1 MFGKH
6 FSYTSAH
13 DWPHIKSWL
22 TLRMQPD
29 MSVEGKVREVMDKIS
44 RTGDEALVEYTRNF
58 DCEDFSL
65 HDLRV
70 TSREIKDSL
79 PLVPGDDLDIIRT
92 AADKI
97 RVFHLRQTRNS
108 WFTTDPDGAFL
119 GQMITPVPR
128 AGLYVPGGRG
138 GDTPLLSSLLMNV
151 IPAQVAGVESI
162 CIVSPPRKDKT
173 LNPYILA
180 TAHLLGVEEIY
191 KCGSAWAV
199 AALAYG
205 TESIPAVDMIAG
217 PGNIFVTTAKKLL
230 MGQVGIDMIAGPSEL
245 AVLADSSARPDYIA
259 ADLLS
264 QAEHDPLSGTYL
276 ISDDSKVIEN
286 VRDELEKQLLDLPR
300 ADNARKSMKN
310 WGGSFIVPDMDTGM
324 SLINRIAPEHF
335 EICLQD
341 PWNML
346 AKVKNAGAVFLG
358 HTSPEPVGDYFAGP
372 NHVLP
377 TLGTAR
383 FSQALSVQNFQKN
396 ISILATDNSYLQQ
409 HASGIARLARME
421 NLEAHARSVEI
432 RIKGE

>member
-1 MFGKH
+1 MFGRQ
-6 FSYTSAH
+6 FSYASTH

-44 RTGDEALVEYTRNF
+44 KSGDEALVEYTRLF

-65 HDLRV
+65 EDLRV
-70 TSREIKDSL
+70 TQTEIQDSMSMI
-79 PLVPGDDLDIIRT
+79 PGNDLKIIRT
-92 AADKI
+92 AAEKI
-97 RVFHLRQTRNS
+97 RNYHLKQTRNS

-119 GQMITPVPR
+119 GQMVTPLPR
-128 AGLYVPGGRG
+128 AGLYVPGGQG
-138 GDTPLLSSLLMNV
+138 GDTPLISSLLMNA

-162 CIVSPPRKDKT
+162 CMVSPPRKDKT
-173 LNPYILA
+173 LNPYLLA
-180 TAHLLGVEEIY
+180 TAHLLGLDEIY

-205 TESIPAVDMIAG
+205 TPEIPAVDMIAG

-264 QAEHDPLSGTYL
+264 QAEHDPLAGTYL
-276 ISDDSKVIEN
+276 VTDDADLIEKVAH
-286 VRDELEKQLLDLPR
+286 ELENQLLSLPR
-300 ADNARKSMKN
+300 ADNARKALKD
-310 WGGSFIVPDMDTGM
+310 WGGSFEVPDMQTGM
-324 SLINRIAPEHF
+324 ELVNRIAPEHF
-335 EICLQD
+335 ELCLQD
-341 PWNML
+341 PWPML
-346 AKVKNAGAVFLG
+346 ARVKNAGAVFLG

-383 FSQALSVQNFQKN
+383 FSQALSVENFQKN
-396 ISILATDNSYLQQ
+396 ISILATDKNYLQQ

-432 RIKGE
+432 RLKGE

>member
-1 MFGKH
+1 MFGRH
-6 FSYTSAH
+6 FSYASTH
-13 DWPHIKSWL
+13 DWPHIKAWL

-29 MSVEGKVREVMDKIS
+29 MSVEGKVREVMDRIS
-44 RTGDEALVEYTRNF
+44 KSGDESLVEYTRRF

-65 HDLRV
+65 EDLRV
-70 TSREIKDSL
+70 THREIQDSL
-79 PLVPGDDLDIIRT
+79 SMVQENDLEIIRT

-97 RVFHLRQTRNS
+97 RNYHFKQKRNS

-119 GQMITPVPR
+119 GQMVTSVPR

-138 GDTPLLSSLLMNV
+138 GDTPLISSLLMNS
-151 IPAQVAGVESI
+151 IPAQVAGVKSI
-162 CIVSPPRKDKT
+162 CIVSPPRRDKT

-180 TAHLLGVEEIY
+180 TAHLLGLDEIY

-205 TESIPAVDMIAG
+205 TASIPAVDMIAG

-230 MGQVGIDMIAGPSEL
+230 MGQVGIDMVAGPSEL
-245 AVLADSSARPDYIA
+245 AVMADSSARPDYIA

-264 QAEHDPLSGTYL
+264 QAEHDPLAGTYL
-276 ISDDSKVIEN
+276 VTDDADLIKKVGS
-286 VRDELEKQLLDLPR
+286 ELENQLLSLPR
-300 ADNARKSMKN
+300 ADNARKALKD
-310 WGGSFIVPDMDTGM
+310 WGGSFKVPDMQTGM
-324 SLINRIAPEHF
+324 ELVNLIAPEHF
-335 EICLQD
+335 ELCLQD
-341 PWNML
+341 PWAML
-346 AKVKNAGAVFLG
+346 ARVKNAGAVFLG

-383 FSQALSVQNFQKN
+383 FSQALSVENFQKN
-396 ISILATDNSYLQQ
+396 ISILATDKSYLQM
-409 HASGIARLARME
+409 HASGIARMARME

-432 RIKGE
+432 RLKGE

>member
-1 MFGKH
+1 MFGRQ
-6 FSYTSAH
+6 FSYTSTH

-29 MSVEGKVREVMDKIS
+29 MSVEGKVREVMNKIS
-44 RTGDEALVEYTRNF
+44 KSGDEALVEYTRLF

-65 HDLRV
+65 ENLRV
-70 TSREIKDSL
+70 TQTEIQDSL
-79 PLVPGDDLDIIRT
+79 SKIQGNDLEIIRN

-97 RVFHLRQTRNS
+97 RSYHLKQTRNS

-119 GQMITPVPR
+119 GQMVTPVPR

-138 GDTPLLSSLLMNV
+138 GDTPLISSLLMNA
-151 IPAQVAGVESI
+151 IPAQAAGVESI
-162 CIVSPPRKDKT
+162 CIVSPPRRDKT

-180 TAHLLGVEEIY
+180 TAHLLGLDEIY

-205 TESIPAVDMIAG
+205 TASIPAVDMIAG

-264 QAEHDPLSGTYL
+264 QAEHDPLAGTYL
-276 ISDDSKVIEN
+276 VTDDADLLEKVGS
-286 VRDELEKQLLDLPR
+286 ELENQLLSLPR
-300 ADNARKSMKN
+300 ADNARKAIKD
-310 WGGSFIVPDMDTGM
+310 WGGSFRVPDMQTGM
-324 SLINRIAPEHF
+324 ELINRIAPEHF
-335 EICLQD
+335 ELCLQD
-341 PWNML
+341 PWPML
-346 AKVKNAGAVFLG
+346 ARVKNAGAVFLG

-383 FSQALSVQNFQKN
+383 FSQALSVENFQKN
-396 ISILATDNSYLQQ
+396 ISILATDKSYLQQ

-432 RIKGE
+432 RLKGE

>member
-1 MFGKH
+1 MFGRQ
-6 FSYTSAH
+6 FIYSSAH

-29 MSVEGKVREVMDKIS
+29 TSVEGKVREVMDKVS
-44 RTGDEALVEYTRNF
+44 RRGDEALVEYTRHF
-58 DCEDFSL
+58 DCREFSIQ
-65 HDLRV
+65 DMQV
-70 TSREIKDSL
+70 TAAEIENSL
-79 PLVPGDDLDIIRT
+79 LQIPVDDLDIIRE
-92 AADKI
+92 AAFKI
-97 RVFHLRQTRNS
+97 RTFHSRQARNS

-119 GQMITPVPR
+119 GQMTTPVSR
-128 AGLYVPGGRG
+128 AGLYVPGGQG
-138 GDTPLLSSLLMNV
+138 GDTPLISSLLMNA

-162 CIVSPPRKDKT
+162 CIVTPPRADRT

-180 TAHLLGVEEIY
+180 TAHLLGLDEIY

-205 TESIPAVDMIAG
+205 TASIPAVDMIAG

-264 QAEHDPLSGTYL
+264 QAEHDPLAGTYL
-276 ISDDSKVIEN
+276 VTDDADLMEN
-286 VRDELEKQLLDLPR
+286 VDNELENQLLSLPR
-300 ADNARKSMKN
+300 ADNACKALKD
-310 WGGSFIVPDMDTGM
+310 WGGSFKVPDMQTGM
-324 SLINRIAPEHF
+324 ELINRIAPEHF
-335 EICLQD
+335 ELCLQD
-341 PWNML
+341 PWPML

-383 FSQALSVQNFQKN
+383 FSQALSVQNFQKS
-396 ISILATDNSYLQQ
+396 ISILATDQGYLQQ
-409 HASGIARLARME
+409 HASSIARMARME

-432 RIKGE
+432 RLKGE

>member
-29 MSVEGKVREVMDKIS
+29 MSVEGRVREVMDKIS

-58 DCEDFSL
+58 DCEAFSL
-65 HDLRV
+65 QDLRV

-97 RVFHLRQTRNS
+97 RAFHFRQTHNS

-138 GDTPLLSSLLMNV
+138 GDTPLISSLLMNA

-162 CIVSPPRKDKT
+162 CIMSPPRKDKT

-180 TAHLLGVEEIY
+180 TAHLLGIEEIY

-199 AALAYG
+199 SALAYG
-205 TESIPAVDMIAG
+205 TANIPAVDMIAG

-245 AVLADSSARPDYIA
+245 AVLTDSSARPDYIA

-264 QAEHDPLSGTYL
+264 QAEHDPLAGTYL
-276 ISDDSKVIEN
+276 VSDDSKVIDN

-300 ADNARKSMKN
+300 ADNARKSLKN

-335 EICLQD
+335 EVCLQD
-341 PWNML
+341 PWAML

-396 ISILATDNSYLQQ
+396 ISILATDNNYLQQ

-421 NLEAHARSVEI
+421 NLEAHARSIEI
-432 RIKGE
+432 RIKGA